1 MFRNTDVV
9 AHEIK
14 YITTQNINSQNIDN
28 ELLLC
33 LSFSDRRAYI
43 IEENKNECLR
53 FALTENNRFL
63 I

>member
-33 LSFSDRRAYI
+33 LSFSD
-43 IEENKNECLR
+43 
-53 FALTENNRFL
+53 
-63 I
+63 